1 MSQVLSTC
9 HLILTIAWEIH
20 SNISEK
26 EENTTLKAHDLIK
39 RKKKKVT
46 QIVSAVIRRL
56 TVEAIIWVY
65 YREKINLKF
74 KANLLY

>member
-1 MSQVLSTC
+1 MSQVLSTF

-39 RKKKKVT
+39 RKKK
-46 QIVSAVIRRL
+46 R
-56 TVEAIIWVY
+56 
-65 YREKINLKF
+65 
-74 KANLLY
+74 